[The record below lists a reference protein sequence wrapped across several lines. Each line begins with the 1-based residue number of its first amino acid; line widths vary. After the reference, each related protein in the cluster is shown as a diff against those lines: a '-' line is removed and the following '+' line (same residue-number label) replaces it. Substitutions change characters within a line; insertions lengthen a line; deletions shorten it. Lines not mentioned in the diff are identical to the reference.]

1 MTASRRGNHASHAE
15 VVVVGAG
22 FGGLGAALTL
32 AAAGRKVVLCEALNY
47 PGGCASTFHRN
58 RLRYEAGATL
68 FSGFGPG
75 QLFSRWVERHGMAV
89 EWEQHD
95 PVMTFTVDGQTH
107 VVPASRDAWIDHLVR
122 QAPEHARGIRAFFK
136 TIRAGS
142 DALWGL
148 IDEDTLTPR
157 RAAKEVL
164 NLGGHLGWMRWAG
177 RPLIAVAQHHGVDE
191 VQPLRAWLDATC
203 QITVQA
209 SASEAEAPYG
219 MAACS
224 FLFRGVATVRGGIGR
239 FATELVHA
247 IERCG
252 GEIRFSNAIYR
263 ITRNDDGTWCVQGR
277 GQPITAD
284 NVVLNAL
291 PSGASKLLGRPVLPE
306 LQSKLE
312 AGWGAVMLYLTIRD
326 RDDFPEGSSHH
337 QVYSDPTQNPIEGNA
352 ALITLGER
360 QQGTEGPV
368 RTATVSTH
376 FRMDRDETETPEAV
390 ARVQQ
395 RLRDIVSATFP
406 AWEVLH
412 EMPASPRTFQRFT
425 QRTGG
430 LVGGVPRRVGL
441 KQYLEPLRR
450 PLDTGLYLVGDSVFL
465 GQSTLAAAVGGQW
478 VASSILKR
486 RLANTPGDLRPI
498 PGTDQVSD
506 TKIYGK

>member
-1 MTASRRGNHASHAE
+1 M
-15 VVVVGAG
+15 
-22 FGGLGAALTL
+22 
-32 AAAGRKVVLCEALNY
+32 
-47 PGGCASTFHRN
+47 
-58 RLRYEAGATL
+58 
-68 FSGFGPG
+68 
-75 QLFSRWVERHGMAV
+75 
-89 EWEQHD
+89 
-95 PVMTFTVDGQTH
+95 
-107 VVPASRDAWIDHLVR
+107 
-122 QAPEHARGIRAFFK
+122 
-136 TIRAGS
+136 
-142 DALWGL
+142 
-148 IDEDTLTPR
+148 
-157 RAAKEVL
+157 
-164 NLGGHLGWMRWAG
+164 
-177 RPLIAVAQHHGVDE
+177 
-191 VQPLRAWLDATC
+191 DATC

-224 FLFRGVATVRGGIGR
+224 FLFRGVATVKGGIGR
-239 FATELVHA
+239 FATELVNA

-263 ITRNDDGTWCVQGR
+263 TTRNDDGTWCVQGR

-306 LQSKLE
+306 LQSRLE

-337 QVYSDPTQNPIEGNA
+337 QVYSDPTQDPIEGNA

-360 QQGTEGPV
+360 QEGAEGPV

-376 FRMDRDETETPEAV
+376 FRMDRDETETPEVV
-390 ARVQQ
+390 AQVQQ
-395 RLRDIVSATFP
+395 RLRDVVSATFP
-406 AWEVLH
+406 AWEVMH

-450 PLDTGLYLVGDSVFL
+450 PIDTGLYLVGDSVFL

-486 RLANTPGDLRPI
+486 RIGDPSGDLRPI
-498 PGTDQVSD
+498 PSADRTGG